1 MITKEP
7 GGASLYL
14 QIAAEIK
21 KMLLNCEFGEKI
33 PSETELM
40 AQYSVSRGTIRQ
52 AVECLV
58 STGDIY
64 KLHGRGMY
72 RGGGE
77 VNSGFLNALPSL
89 TSSVRRKGELPT
101 ISDVSL
107 TETIADERIA
117 DRLSLPIGT
126 PVWKLTRYRGTQNHK
141 PHCYAEAHLPKAMLP
156 QLRTEDLK
164 LSLLDMLTKDMGLVI
179 GSTSNSLYAA
189 SADGIVSKLLDVSE
203 GSAIFVSEFVARNDK
218 GRPFLFDRAYTSNSE
233 YYRYVI
239 ESKYS

>member
-33 PSETELM
+33 PSESELM
-40 AQYSVSRGTIRQ
+40 AQYEVSRGTIRQ

-58 STGDIY
+58 GSGDIY

-72 RGGGE
+72 RGGGAP
-77 VNSGFLNALPSL
+77 NNGYLNAIPSL
-89 TSSVRRKGELPT
+89 TSNVRRKGELPT

-107 TETIADERIA
+107 TETTANEQIA
-117 DRLSLPIGT
+117 DRLSLPVGT
-126 PVWKLTRYRGTQNHK
+126 AVWKLTRYRGTKGHK
-141 PHCYAEAHLPKAMLP
+141 PHCYAEAFMPMSLLP
-156 QLRTEDLK
+156 QLRSEDLK
-164 LSLLDMLTKDMGLVI
+164 LSLLDMLTKDFGLVI

-189 SADGIVSKLLDVSE
+189 SANETISNLLSIPE
-203 GSAIFVSEFVARNDK
+203 GSAVFVSEFVARNEK
-218 GRPFLFDRAYTSNSE
+218 GRPFLYDRAYSSNSE